1 MNDNKQRAA
10 YGLAAMQAGSPDRGE
25 QEERSDAIDA
35 ITNILHY
42 LGSVGEDDP
51 TAVLSSAA
59 SHYLTESEKDGMR
72 RYTYTA
78 TVSVNA
84 GSRREADA
92 MAVELCAAT
101 ERMDTGTVSLE
112 ESEPEEEAL

>member
-51 TAVLSSAA
+51 TAILSTAA
-59 SHYLTESEKDGMR
+59 SHYLTESDKDAMR
-72 RYTYTA
+72 RYGYTA
-78 TVSVNA
+78 VVSVHA
-84 GSRREADA
+84 KSREEADQ
-92 MAVELCAAT
+92 MAADLCAAT

-112 ESEPEEEAL
+112 DSEPEEEEI